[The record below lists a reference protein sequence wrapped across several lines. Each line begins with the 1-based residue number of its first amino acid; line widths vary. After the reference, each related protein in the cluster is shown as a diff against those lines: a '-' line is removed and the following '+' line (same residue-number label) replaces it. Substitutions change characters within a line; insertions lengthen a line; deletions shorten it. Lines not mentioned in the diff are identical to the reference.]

1 MEFEFHRCNM
11 RTGLKVTNMKE
22 DELPGSV
29 IGDGTF
35 ECGGGFPGF

>member
-1 MEFEFHRCNM
+1 M
-11 RTGLKVTNMKE
+11 RTGLKETNMKE

-35 ECGGGFPGF
+35 ECGGGFLRF